1 MRPGRRERSQAQS
14 SSEYR
19 RNYGAAPQSPD
30 GDLSAP
36 LAGLPGRHEGGL
48 DVDVDSV
55 A

>member
-1 MRPGRRERSQAQS
+1 MRPERRERSQAKS

-19 RNYGAAPQSPD
+19 HNYGAAPQSPD

-36 LAGLPGRHEGGL
+36 LAGLPGWYEGGV